1 MNMEYR
7 EFLKGVSSEQN
18 IKMMCGI
25 YRGIYEGFTKAY
37 AGGALDGIIF
47 ESRSSISDTG
57 FLSCLGTFRGDEYT
71 NRIRMRAF
79 HAMQERGIITQVT
92 EVGNHFYIDWYQGFH
107 GDMYAKAMRDIM
119 KEAGIK
125 GVRLERVE

>member
-1 MNMEYR
+1 MPDGQQVPDPQRLGPLFSGDLQRLVDPDVRMGLVAQQPGN
-7 EFLKGVSSEQN
+7 
-18 IKMMCGI
+18 GI
-25 YRGIYEGFTKAY
+25 MLQLA
-37 AGGALDGIIF
+37 
-47 ESRSSISDTG
+47 
-57 FLSCLGTFRGDEYT
+57 
-71 NRIRMRAF
+71 
-79 HAMQERGIITQVT
+79 